1 MVDDNSLDHAR
12 RGDVSDNLPV
22 DVIEFLRGPHHAV
35 IGWVGVGGRP
45 FTVATWY
52 DWDDGEILV
61 NMDATRR
68 RLAWLEVGAPVSLT
82 VLDAENWYRHVSL
95 YGEIAHLADDA
106 GLASIDRLAQRYTGS
121 PFSNRTKARVSAW
134 MRITS
139 WHGWSDAGPW
149 TPGRP

>member
-1 MVDDNSLDHAR
+1 MRSRSTPEAVEVSRTLP
-12 RGDVSDNLPV
+12 GDVID
-22 DVIEFLRGPHHAV
+22 FLRGPQHAV
-35 IGWVGVGGRP
+35 IGWVGAGGRP

-68 RLAWLEVGAPVSLT
+68 RLAWLEIGASVSLT

-95 YGEIAHLADDA
+95 YGEITRLTEDV
-106 GLASIDRLAQRYTGS
+106 GLVGIDRLAHRYTGG
-121 PFSNRTKARVSAW
+121 PFRNRASARVSAW
-134 MRITS
+134 ISVDS

-149 TPGRP
+149 ADRP